1 MNSNTILINAISQER
16 RVAYLESGTLAE
28 YYSERQDEHTVVGN
42 IYKGK
47 VVRVL
52 PGMQAAFVDIGLDKA
67 AFLYAADAMK
77 QTSVRDEEDGGRES
91 NDLPLDMPSIGELVK
106 PGQELIV
113 QIKKA
118 PVGTK
123 GARITTHITL
133 PGRFLVLMP
142 ETTHVGVSRRI
153 ADDAERQRL
162 RTLLEEVKG
171 EDQVG
176 LIART
181 VAEGVSREKLSAE
194 IKMLKT
200 MWESI
205 SQKAFYAPAPS
216 CIHEDLDLVLRAVRD
231 ILDDNVNQVIVDN
244 PIECERIEHFVEMIA
259 PAKLKAVKYYSEI
272 MPLFDRYG
280 VENEIERAMDH
291 KVWLKSGGYIVIDP
305 TEALTVIDVNSGKF
319 VGHSSLEQTITQI
332 NVEAAKEIALQLRLR
347 NIGGI
352 VIIDF
357 IDMEEEYNKERVLVV
372 LEEALKRDRSRSYVV
387 GMTEL
392 GLVQLTR
399 KRYQEPLGTAATEP
413 CPHCLGTGRVK
424 TITTIVHEVFRS
436 VQRYLLSADCSAIL
450 VNVNPAVAD
459 YLYEQEEEA
468 VGILE
473 EMTGT
478 EIIFVA
484 REGYHEERFDI
495 VGTPKRSED

>member
-16 RVAYLESGTLAE
+16 RVAYLEGGTLVE
-28 YYSERQDEHTVVGN
+28 YYTERQDEHTVVGN

-52 PGMQAAFVDIGLDKA
+52 PGMQAAFVDIGLEKA
-67 AFLYAADAMK
+67 AFLYVADAIK
-77 QTSVRDEEDGGRES
+77 QTVVHDDDDVGRENS
-91 NDLPLDMPSIGELVK
+91 EPQVDLPSIGEVVR
-106 PGQELIV
+106 PGQELLV
-113 QIKKA
+113 QIRKA

-153 ADDAERQRL
+153 ADETERQRL

-171 EDQVG
+171 ESQLG

-181 VAEGVSREKLSAE
+181 VAEGVSQEKLIAE
-194 IKMLKT
+194 ITMLTT
-200 MWESI
+200 MWEKI
-205 SQKAFYAPAPS
+205 SQKAANTPAPS

-244 PIECERIEHFVEMIA
+244 PIECERIERFVEMIA
-259 PAKLKAVKYYSEI
+259 PAKQKSVKYYNDI
-272 MPLFDRYG
+272 IPLFDRYG

-357 IDMEEEYNKERVLVV
+357 IDMVEEYNKERVLVV
-372 LEEALKRDRSRSYVV
+372 LEETLKRDRSRSYVV

-413 CPHCLGTGRVK
+413 CPHCLGIGRVK
-424 TITTIVHEVFRS
+424 TIPTVVHEVFRS
-436 VQRYLLSADCSAIL
+436 VQRYLLGADCSAIL

-473 EMTGT
+473 KMTGT

-484 REGYHEERFDI
+484 REGYHEECFDI
-495 VGTPKRSED
+495 VATPKTER